1 MQNFK
6 HKVQSQS
13 GASMLMALFL
23 LLVVT
28 VVSVVILVSATSAA
42 HQVRD
47 NRAAQQAY
55 LTVSSA
61 ADLLVQ
67 AFAKQSYTYTLT
79 TYTRSDD
86 PTITQTKENESKP
99 ESMLQETLLAAS
111 RAVRLHDGTPS
122 ERVFSRSAKLSLT
135 TTGAQMEP
143 VQAVFQLSYQSSGG
157 ESHYE
162 MLVRLELADTA
173 ETRAGLSHGASH
185 TDQQDADGGEQGQH
199 NGGNRRGNAY
209 HLGGD
214 GQHHRGGMAAGENDK
229 GVAGCKSLRDNRGRP
244 SLRRWFPCSS
254 RSSAFPCWRLP
265 CWLRRGSTR
274 RSGAS

>member
-1 MQNFK
+1 MENFK

-67 AFAKQSYTYTLT
+67 AFAKQSYTYTLSDEPKI
-79 TYTRSDD
+79 TR
-86 PTITQTKENESKP
+86 TEWKESKP
-99 ESMLQETLLAAS
+99 ESVLQKTLLAAS
-111 RAVRLHDGTPS
+111 QAVRLHDDNTPS
-122 ERVFSRSAKLSLT
+122 ERVFSRNAKLSLAN
-135 TTGAQMEP
+135 TGAQMEP
-143 VQAVFQLSYQSSGG
+143 VQAEFQLSCQSSGS

-162 MLVRLELADTA
+162 MLVRLSLADTA
-173 ETRAGLSHGASH
+173 DTAEAEPGYRMELRIPISKTQKVESRGSIIEGTEGTPITWEV
-185 TDQQDADGGEQGQH
+185 TDSITAVVWQQARMTKGWQDAK
-199 NGGNRRGNAY
+199 A
-209 HLGGD
+209 
-214 GQHHRGGMAAGENDK
+214 
-229 GVAGCKSLRDNRGRP
+229 
-244 SLRRWFPCSS
+244 
-254 RSSAFPCWRLP
+254 
-265 CWLRRGSTR
+265 
-274 RSGAS
+274 

>member
-1 MQNFK
+1 MENFK

-28 VVSVVILVSATSAA
+28 VVSVVILVTATSAA

-86 PTITQTKENESKP
+86 PKITRTEWKESKP
-99 ESMLQETLLAAS
+99 ESVLQETLLAAS
-111 RAVRLHDGTPS
+111 HAVRLHDDNTPS

-135 TTGAQMEP
+135 NAEEKMQP
-143 VQAVFQLSYQSSGG
+143 VQAEFQLSCQSSGS
-157 ESHYE
+157 ESRYE

-173 ETRAGLSHGASH
+173 EAEPGYRMELPIPVRKTQREESRGSITEETAEGTRITWEV
-185 TDQQDADGGEQGQH
+185 TDSITAVVWQQARMTKGWQDAK
-199 NGGNRRGNAY
+199 A
-209 HLGGD
+209 
-214 GQHHRGGMAAGENDK
+214 
-229 GVAGCKSLRDNRGRP
+229 
-244 SLRRWFPCSS
+244 
-254 RSSAFPCWRLP
+254 
-265 CWLRRGSTR
+265 
-274 RSGAS
+274 

>member
-79 TYTRSDD
+79 TYTCKDN
-86 PTITQTKENESKP
+86 PNITRPEEEKESTP
-99 ESMLQETLLAAS
+99 ESVLQDTLLAAS
-111 RAVRLHDGTPS
+111 RAVCQHNDTPS
-122 ERVFSRSAKLSLT
+122 EHVFFRNAKLSLT

-143 VQAVFQLSYQSSGG
+143 VQAVFQLRCQSSDG
-157 ESHYE
+157 ERRYE
-162 MLVRLELADTA
+162 MLVRLTLADTA
-173 ETRAGLSHGASH
+173 EPGYRMELRIPISKTQKVESRGSIIEGTEGTPIIWEV
-185 TDQQDADGGEQGQH
+185 TDSITAVVWQQARMTKGWQDAK
-199 NGGNRRGNAY
+199 A
-209 HLGGD
+209 
-214 GQHHRGGMAAGENDK
+214 
-229 GVAGCKSLRDNRGRP
+229 
-244 SLRRWFPCSS
+244 
-254 RSSAFPCWRLP
+254 
-265 CWLRRGSTR
+265 
-274 RSGAS
+274 

>member
-28 VVSVVILVSATSAA
+28 VVSVVILVTATSAA

-79 TYTRSDD
+79 TYTRKDD
-86 PTITQTKENESKP
+86 STTPPRTEKNESTSK
-99 ESMLQETLLAAS
+99 SVLQDTLLAAS
-111 RAVRLHDGTPS
+111 RAVCQHNDNGTPS
-122 ERVFSRSAKLSLT
+122 ELVFSRNAKLSLT
-135 TTGAQMEP
+135 NAEEKMQP
-143 VQAVFQLSYQSSGG
+143 VQAEFRLSCQSSGS
-157 ESHYE
+157 ESRYE
-162 MLVRLELADTA
+162 MLVRLSLADTA
-173 ETRAGLSHGASH
+173 DTADTEPGYRMELRIPISKTQTVESRGSITEGTAAGTPINWEV
-185 TDQQDADGGEQGQH
+185 TDSITAVVWQQARMTKGWQDAQ
-199 NGGNRRGNAY
+199 A
-209 HLGGD
+209 
-214 GQHHRGGMAAGENDK
+214 
-229 GVAGCKSLRDNRGRP
+229 
-244 SLRRWFPCSS
+244 
-254 RSSAFPCWRLP
+254 
-265 CWLRRGSTR
+265 
-274 RSGAS
+274 

>member
-1 MQNFK
+1 MENFK

-79 TYTRSDD
+79 TYTRQDNT
-86 PTITQTKENESKP
+86 TITQTKKKESTSKS
-99 ESMLQETLLAAS
+99 ELEKTLLAAS
-111 RAVRLHDGTPS
+111 RAVRQHDDTPS
-122 ERVFSRSAKLSLT
+122 ERVFSRNAKLSLT

-143 VQAVFQLSYQSSGG
+143 VQAVFQLSCQSSGS
-157 ESHYE
+157 ESRYE

-173 ETRAGLSHGASH
+173 EAEPGYRMELRIPITKTQTEETRGSI
-185 TDQQDADGGEQGQH
+185 TDKKNITWEVTDSITAVVWQQARMTKGWQDAK
-199 NGGNRRGNAY
+199 A
-209 HLGGD
+209 
-214 GQHHRGGMAAGENDK
+214 
-229 GVAGCKSLRDNRGRP
+229 
-244 SLRRWFPCSS
+244 
-254 RSSAFPCWRLP
+254 
-265 CWLRRGSTR
+265 
-274 RSGAS
+274 

>member
-1 MQNFK
+1 MENFK

-79 TYTRSDD
+79 TYTRQDNT
-86 PTITQTKENESKP
+86 TITRTEEKESTP
-99 ESMLQETLLAAS
+99 ESVLQETLLAAS
-111 RAVRLHDGTPS
+111 RAVRQHDDTPR
-122 ERVFSRSAKLSLT
+122 ERVFSRNAKLSLT

-143 VQAVFQLSYQSSGG
+143 VQAEFQLSCQSSGS
-157 ESHYE
+157 ESRYE

-173 ETRAGLSHGASH
+173 ETEPGYRMELRIPISKTQKVESRGSIIEGTAAGTPITWEV
-185 TDQQDADGGEQGQH
+185 TDSITAVVWQQARMTKGWQDAK
-199 NGGNRRGNAY
+199 A
-209 HLGGD
+209 
-214 GQHHRGGMAAGENDK
+214 
-229 GVAGCKSLRDNRGRP
+229 
-244 SLRRWFPCSS
+244 
-254 RSSAFPCWRLP
+254 
-265 CWLRRGSTR
+265 
-274 RSGAS
+274 

>member
-28 VVSVVILVSATSAA
+28 VVSVVILVTATSAA

-79 TYTRSDD
+79 TYTC
-86 PTITQTKENESKP
+86 KENPNITRPEVEKESTP
-99 ESMLQETLLAAS
+99 ESVLRETLLAAS
-111 RAVRLHDGTPS
+111 RAVRLHDDTPS
-122 ERVFSRSAKLSLT
+122 ERVFSRNAKLSLA

-143 VQAVFQLSYQSSGG
+143 VQAKFQLSCHEIGS
-157 ESHYE
+157 ESRYE

-173 ETRAGLSHGASH
+173 ETEPGYRMELRIPISKTQTVESRGSITEGTAAGTPITWEV
-185 TDQQDADGGEQGQH
+185 TDSITAVVWQQARMTKGWQDAK
-199 NGGNRRGNAY
+199 A
-209 HLGGD
+209 
-214 GQHHRGGMAAGENDK
+214 
-229 GVAGCKSLRDNRGRP
+229 
-244 SLRRWFPCSS
+244 
-254 RSSAFPCWRLP
+254 
-265 CWLRRGSTR
+265 
-274 RSGAS
+274 

>member
-28 VVSVVILVSATSAA
+28 VVSVVILVTATSAA

-79 TYTRSDD
+79 TYTCKDN
-86 PTITQTKENESKP
+86 PNITRPEVKKESTP
-99 ESMLQETLLAAS
+99 ESVLRETLLAAS
-111 RAVRLHDGTPS
+111 RAVRQHDDTPS
-122 ERVFSRSAKLSLT
+122 EHVFSRNAKLSLT
-135 TTGAQMEP
+135 TTETQMEP
-143 VQAVFQLSYQSSGG
+143 VQAEFQLSCQSSDG
-157 ESHYE
+157 ERRYE
-162 MLVRLELADTA
+162 MLVRLALADTA
-173 ETRAGLSHGASH
+173 EPKPGYRMELRIPISKTQRVESRGNIPGETAEGMPITWEV
-185 TDQQDADGGEQGQH
+185 TDSITAVVWQQAKMTKGWQDAK
-199 NGGNRRGNAY
+199 A
-209 HLGGD
+209 
-214 GQHHRGGMAAGENDK
+214 
-229 GVAGCKSLRDNRGRP
+229 
-244 SLRRWFPCSS
+244 
-254 RSSAFPCWRLP
+254 
-265 CWLRRGSTR
+265 
-274 RSGAS
+274 

>member
-79 TYTRSDD
+79 TYTRQDNT
-86 PTITQTKENESKP
+86 TITQTKKKESTSKS
-99 ESMLQETLLAAS
+99 ELEKTLLAAS
-111 RAVRLHDGTPS
+111 RAVRQHDDTPS
-122 ERVFSRSAKLSLT
+122 ERVFSRNAKLSLT

-143 VQAVFQLSYQSSGG
+143 VQAVFQLSCQSSGS
-157 ESHYE
+157 ESRYE

-173 ETRAGLSHGASH
+173 ETEPEPGYRMELRIPISKTQREESRGSITEETAEGTRITWEV
-185 TDQQDADGGEQGQH
+185 TDSITAVVWQQARMTKGWQDAK
-199 NGGNRRGNAY
+199 A
-209 HLGGD
+209 
-214 GQHHRGGMAAGENDK
+214 
-229 GVAGCKSLRDNRGRP
+229 
-244 SLRRWFPCSS
+244 
-254 RSSAFPCWRLP
+254 
-265 CWLRRGSTR
+265 
-274 RSGAS
+274 

>member
-1 MQNFK
+1 MENFK
-6 HKVQSQS
+6 RKVQSQS

-79 TYTRSDD
+79 TYTCKDN
-86 PTITQTKENESKP
+86 PNITRPEVEKESTP
-99 ESMLQETLLAAS
+99 ESVLQDTLLAAS
-111 RAVRLHDGTPS
+111 RAVCQHDDKTPS
-122 ERVFSRSAKLSLT
+122 ERVFSRNAKLSLT

-143 VQAVFQLSYQSSGG
+143 VQAKFQLSCQSSDG
-157 ESHYE
+157 ESRYE
-162 MLVRLELADTA
+162 MLVRLALADTA
-173 ETRAGLSHGASH
+173 ETAETEPGYRMELRIPISKTQREESRGSI
-185 TDQQDADGGEQGQH
+185 TDETNITWDVTDSITAVVWQQAKMTKGWQDAK
-199 NGGNRRGNAY
+199 A
-209 HLGGD
+209 
-214 GQHHRGGMAAGENDK
+214 
-229 GVAGCKSLRDNRGRP
+229 
-244 SLRRWFPCSS
+244 
-254 RSSAFPCWRLP
+254 
-265 CWLRRGSTR
+265 
-274 RSGAS
+274 

>member
-79 TYTRSDD
+79 TYTRQDNT
-86 PTITQTKENESKP
+86 TITQTKKKESTSKS
-99 ESMLQETLLAAS
+99 ELEKTLLAAS
-111 RAVRLHDGTPS
+111 RAVRQHDDTPS
-122 ERVFSRSAKLSLT
+122 ERVFSRNAKLSLT

-143 VQAVFQLSYQSSGG
+143 VQAVFQLSCQSSGS
-157 ESHYE
+157 ESRYE

-173 ETRAGLSHGASH
+173 EAEPGYRMELRIPISKTQREESRGSITEETAEGTRITWEVTDSITAVVWQQASM
-185 TDQQDADGGEQGQH
+185 TKGWQDAK
-199 NGGNRRGNAY
+199 A
-209 HLGGD
+209 
-214 GQHHRGGMAAGENDK
+214 
-229 GVAGCKSLRDNRGRP
+229 
-244 SLRRWFPCSS
+244 
-254 RSSAFPCWRLP
+254 
-265 CWLRRGSTR
+265 
-274 RSGAS
+274 

>member
-1 MQNFK
+1 MENFK

-28 VVSVVILVSATSAA
+28 VVSVVILVTATSAA

-79 TYTRSDD
+79 TYTCKDN
-86 PTITQTKENESKP
+86 PNITRPEVKKESTP
-99 ESMLQETLLAAS
+99 ESVLQDTLLAAS
-111 RAVRLHDGTPS
+111 RAVRLHDDTPR
-122 ERVFSRSAKLSLT
+122 ERVFSRNAKLSLT
-135 TTGAQMEP
+135 NAEEKMQP
-143 VQAVFQLSYQSSGG
+143 VQAEFQLSCQSSGS

-162 MLVRLELADTA
+162 MLVRLTLADTA
-173 ETRAGLSHGASH
+173 DAAKTAEPGYRMELRIPISKTQREESKGSITEETAEGTRITWEV
-185 TDQQDADGGEQGQH
+185 TDSITAVVWQQARMTKGWQDAK
-199 NGGNRRGNAY
+199 A
-209 HLGGD
+209 
-214 GQHHRGGMAAGENDK
+214 
-229 GVAGCKSLRDNRGRP
+229 
-244 SLRRWFPCSS
+244 
-254 RSSAFPCWRLP
+254 
-265 CWLRRGSTR
+265 
-274 RSGAS
+274 

>member
-79 TYTRSDD
+79 TYTRQDNT
-86 PTITQTKENESKP
+86 TITQTKKKESTSKS
-99 ESMLQETLLAAS
+99 ELEKTLLAAS
-111 RAVRLHDGTPS
+111 RAVRQHDDTPS
-122 ERVFSRSAKLSLT
+122 ERVFSRNAKLSLT

-143 VQAVFQLSYQSSGG
+143 VQAVFQLSCQSSGG
-157 ESHYE
+157 ESRYE
-162 MLVRLELADTA
+162 MLVRLSLADTA
-173 ETRAGLSHGASH
+173 DTADTAKTEPGYRMELRIPISKTQREESRGSITEETAEGTRITWEV
-185 TDQQDADGGEQGQH
+185 TDSITAVVWQQARMTKGWQDAK
-199 NGGNRRGNAY
+199 A
-209 HLGGD
+209 
-214 GQHHRGGMAAGENDK
+214 
-229 GVAGCKSLRDNRGRP
+229 
-244 SLRRWFPCSS
+244 
-254 RSSAFPCWRLP
+254 
-265 CWLRRGSTR
+265 
-274 RSGAS
+274 

>member
-79 TYTRSDD
+79 TYTRQDNT
-86 PTITQTKENESKP
+86 TITQTKKKESTSKS
-99 ESMLQETLLAAS
+99 ELEKTLLAAS
-111 RAVRLHDGTPS
+111 RAVRQHDDTPS
-122 ERVFSRSAKLSLT
+122 ERVFSRNAKLSLT

-143 VQAVFQLSYQSSGG
+143 VQAEFRLSCQSSGS
-157 ESHYE
+157 ESRYE
-162 MLVRLELADTA
+162 MLVRLSLADTA
-173 ETRAGLSHGASH
+173 ETEPGYRMELRIPITKTQTEETRGSI
-185 TDQQDADGGEQGQH
+185 TDKKNITWEVTDSITAVVWQQARMTKGWQDAK
-199 NGGNRRGNAY
+199 A
-209 HLGGD
+209 
-214 GQHHRGGMAAGENDK
+214 
-229 GVAGCKSLRDNRGRP
+229 
-244 SLRRWFPCSS
+244 
-254 RSSAFPCWRLP
+254 
-265 CWLRRGSTR
+265 
-274 RSGAS
+274 

>member
-1 MQNFK
+1 MENFK

-28 VVSVVILVSATSAA
+28 VVSVVILVTATSAA

-86 PTITQTKENESKP
+86 PKITRTEWKESKP
-99 ESMLQETLLAAS
+99 ESVLQETLLAAS
-111 RAVRLHDGTPS
+111 HAVRLHDDNTPS

-135 TTGAQMEP
+135 NAEEKMQP
-143 VQAVFQLSYQSSGG
+143 VQAEFQLSCQSSGS
-157 ESHYE
+157 ESRYE

-173 ETRAGLSHGASH
+173 EAEPGYRMELRIPISKTQREESRGSITEETAEGTRITWEV
-185 TDQQDADGGEQGQH
+185 TDSITAVVWQQARMTKGWQDAK
-199 NGGNRRGNAY
+199 A
-209 HLGGD
+209 
-214 GQHHRGGMAAGENDK
+214 
-229 GVAGCKSLRDNRGRP
+229 
-244 SLRRWFPCSS
+244 
-254 RSSAFPCWRLP
+254 
-265 CWLRRGSTR
+265 
-274 RSGAS
+274 

>member
-28 VVSVVILVSATSAA
+28 VVSVVILVTATSAA

-79 TYTRSDD
+79 TYTCKDN
-86 PTITQTKENESKP
+86 PNITRPEVEKESTP
-99 ESMLQETLLAAS
+99 ESVLQDTLLAAS
-111 RAVRLHDGTPS
+111 RAVCQHNDNGTPS
-122 ERVFSRSAKLSLT
+122 ELVFSRNAKLSLT
-135 TTGAQMEP
+135 NAEEKMQP
-143 VQAVFQLSYQSSGG
+143 VQAEFRLSCQSSGS
-157 ESHYE
+157 ESRYE
-162 MLVRLELADTA
+162 MLVRLSLADTADTADTA
-173 ETRAGLSHGASH
+173 ETEPGYRMELRIPISKTQREESRGSITEETAEGTRIIWEV
-185 TDQQDADGGEQGQH
+185 TDSITAVVWQQARMTKGWQDAK
-199 NGGNRRGNAY
+199 A
-209 HLGGD
+209 
-214 GQHHRGGMAAGENDK
+214 
-229 GVAGCKSLRDNRGRP
+229 
-244 SLRRWFPCSS
+244 
-254 RSSAFPCWRLP
+254 
-265 CWLRRGSTR
+265 
-274 RSGAS
+274 

>member
-86 PTITQTKENESKP
+86 PKITRTEEKESTP
-99 ESMLQETLLAAS
+99 ESVLQETLLAAS
-111 RAVRLHDGTPS
+111 RAVRQHNDTPR
-122 ERVFSRSAKLSLT
+122 ERVFSRNAKLSLT

-143 VQAVFQLSYQSSGG
+143 VQAEFQLSCQSSGS
-157 ESHYE
+157 ESRYE

-173 ETRAGLSHGASH
+173 EAEPGYRMELRIPISKTQKVESRGSITEKTAAGTPITWEV
-185 TDQQDADGGEQGQH
+185 TDSITAVVWQQARMTKGWQDAK
-199 NGGNRRGNAY
+199 A
-209 HLGGD
+209 
-214 GQHHRGGMAAGENDK
+214 
-229 GVAGCKSLRDNRGRP
+229 
-244 SLRRWFPCSS
+244 
-254 RSSAFPCWRLP
+254 
-265 CWLRRGSTR
+265 
-274 RSGAS
+274 

>member
-79 TYTRSDD
+79 TYARSDE
-86 PTITQTKENESKP
+86 PKITRTEWKESKP
-99 ESMLQETLLAAS
+99 ESVLQETLLAAS
-111 RAVRLHDGTPS
+111 HAVRQHNDTPS
-122 ERVFSRSAKLSLT
+122 ERVFSRNAKLSLT
-135 TTGAQMEP
+135 NAEEKMQP
-143 VQAVFQLSYQSSGG
+143 VQAEFQLSCQSSVS
-157 ESHYE
+157 ESRYE
-162 MLVRLELADTA
+162 MLVRLSLADTA
-173 ETRAGLSHGASH
+173 ETEPGYRMELRIPISKTQREESRGSITEETAEGTPIIWEVTDSITAVVWQQASM
-185 TDQQDADGGEQGQH
+185 TKGWQDAK
-199 NGGNRRGNAY
+199 A
-209 HLGGD
+209 
-214 GQHHRGGMAAGENDK
+214 
-229 GVAGCKSLRDNRGRP
+229 
-244 SLRRWFPCSS
+244 
-254 RSSAFPCWRLP
+254 
-265 CWLRRGSTR
+265 
-274 RSGAS
+274 

>member
-79 TYTRSDD
+79 TYTCKDN
-86 PTITQTKENESKP
+86 PNITRPEEEKESTP
-99 ESMLQETLLAAS
+99 ESVLQDTLLAAS
-111 RAVRLHDGTPS
+111 RAVCQHNDTPR
-122 ERVFSRSAKLSLT
+122 EHVFFRNAKLSLT

-143 VQAVFQLSYQSSGG
+143 VQAVFQLSCQSSDG
-157 ESHYE
+157 ERRYE
-162 MLVRLELADTA
+162 MLVRLTLADTA
-173 ETRAGLSHGASH
+173 EPGYRM
-185 TDQQDADGGEQGQH
+185 E
-199 NGGNRRGNAY
+199 
-209 HLGGD
+209 
-214 GQHHRGGMAAGENDK
+214 
-229 GVAGCKSLRDNRGRP
+229 LRIP
-244 SLRRWFPCSS
+244 ISKTQKVES
-254 RSSAFPCWRLP
+254 
-265 CWLRRGSTR
+265 RGSIIEGTEGTPIIWEVTDSITAVVWQQAR
-274 RSGAS
+274 MTKGWQDEKA

>member
-86 PTITQTKENESKP
+86 PKITRTEEKESTP
-99 ESMLQETLLAAS
+99 ESVLQETLLAAS
-111 RAVRLHDGTPS
+111 RAVRQHNDTPR
-122 ERVFSRSAKLSLT
+122 ERVFSRNAKLSLT

-143 VQAVFQLSYQSSGG
+143 VQAEFQLSCQSSGS
-157 ESHYE
+157 ESRYE

-173 ETRAGLSHGASH
+173 EAEPGYRMELRIPISKTQKVESRGSIIEGTEGTPITWEV
-185 TDQQDADGGEQGQH
+185 TDSITAVVWQQARMTKGWQDAK
-199 NGGNRRGNAY
+199 A
-209 HLGGD
+209 
-214 GQHHRGGMAAGENDK
+214 
-229 GVAGCKSLRDNRGRP
+229 
-244 SLRRWFPCSS
+244 
-254 RSSAFPCWRLP
+254 
-265 CWLRRGSTR
+265 
-274 RSGAS
+274 

>member
-1 MQNFK
+1 MENFK

-28 VVSVVILVSATSAA
+28 VVSVVILVTATSAA

-86 PTITQTKENESKP
+86 HKITRIDEKKSTSESV
-99 ESMLQETLLAAS
+99 LQETLLAAS
-111 RAVRLHDGTPS
+111 HAVCQHNDNGTPS
-122 ERVFSRSAKLSLT
+122 ELVFSRNAKLSLT
-135 TTGAQMEP
+135 NAEEKMQP
-143 VQAVFQLSYQSSGG
+143 VQAEFRLSCQSSGS
-157 ESHYE
+157 ESRYE
-162 MLVRLELADTA
+162 MLVRLSLADTADTA
-173 ETRAGLSHGASH
+173 ETEPGYRMELRIPISKTQREESRGSITEETAEGTRIIWEV
-185 TDQQDADGGEQGQH
+185 TDSITAVVWQQARMTKGWQDAK
-199 NGGNRRGNAY
+199 A
-209 HLGGD
+209 
-214 GQHHRGGMAAGENDK
+214 
-229 GVAGCKSLRDNRGRP
+229 
-244 SLRRWFPCSS
+244 
-254 RSSAFPCWRLP
+254 
-265 CWLRRGSTR
+265 
-274 RSGAS
+274 

>member
-79 TYTRSDD
+79 TYARSDE
-86 PTITQTKENESKP
+86 PKITRTEWKESKP
-99 ESMLQETLLAAS
+99 ESVLQETLLAAS
-111 RAVRLHDGTPS
+111 RAVRLHDDNTPS
-122 ERVFSRSAKLSLT
+122 ERVFSRNAKLSLT

-143 VQAVFQLSYQSSGG
+143 VQAEFQLSCQRSGS
-157 ESHYE
+157 ESRYE
-162 MLVRLELADTA
+162 MLVRLSLADTA
-173 ETRAGLSHGASH
+173 ETEPGYRMELRIPISKTQREESRGSI
-185 TDQQDADGGEQGQH
+185 TDKTNITWEVTDSITAVVWQQARMTKGWQDAK
-199 NGGNRRGNAY
+199 A
-209 HLGGD
+209 
-214 GQHHRGGMAAGENDK
+214 
-229 GVAGCKSLRDNRGRP
+229 
-244 SLRRWFPCSS
+244 
-254 RSSAFPCWRLP
+254 
-265 CWLRRGSTR
+265 
-274 RSGAS
+274 

>member
-28 VVSVVILVSATSAA
+28 VVSVVILVTATSAA

-79 TYTRSDD
+79 TYTRKDD
-86 PTITQTKENESKP
+86 STTPPRTEKNESTSK
-99 ESMLQETLLAAS
+99 SVLQDTLLAAS
-111 RAVRLHDGTPS
+111 RAVCQHNDNGTPS
-122 ERVFSRSAKLSLT
+122 ELVFSRNAKLSLT
-135 TTGAQMEP
+135 NAEEKMQP
-143 VQAVFQLSYQSSGG
+143 VQAEFRLSCQSSGS
-157 ESHYE
+157 ESRYE
-162 MLVRLELADTA
+162 MLVRLSLADTA
-173 ETRAGLSHGASH
+173 DTEPGYRMELRIPISKTQTVESRGSITEGTAAGTPITWEV
-185 TDQQDADGGEQGQH
+185 TDSITAVVWQQARMTKGWQDAK
-199 NGGNRRGNAY
+199 A
-209 HLGGD
+209 
-214 GQHHRGGMAAGENDK
+214 
-229 GVAGCKSLRDNRGRP
+229 
-244 SLRRWFPCSS
+244 
-254 RSSAFPCWRLP
+254 
-265 CWLRRGSTR
+265 
-274 RSGAS
+274 

>member
-1 MQNFK
+1 MENFK

-79 TYTRSDD
+79 TYTRQDNT
-86 PTITQTKENESKP
+86 TITQTKKKESTSKS
-99 ESMLQETLLAAS
+99 ELEKTLLAAS
-111 RAVRLHDGTPS
+111 RAVRQHDDTPS
-122 ERVFSRSAKLSLT
+122 ERVFSRNAKLSLT

-143 VQAVFQLSYQSSGG
+143 VQAVFQLSCQSSGG
-157 ESHYE
+157 ESRYE
-162 MLVRLELADTA
+162 MLVRLSLADTA
-173 ETRAGLSHGASH
+173 ETEPGYRMELRIPITKTQTEETRGSI
-185 TDQQDADGGEQGQH
+185 TDKKNITWEVTDSITAVVWQQARMTKGWQDAK
-199 NGGNRRGNAY
+199 A
-209 HLGGD
+209 
-214 GQHHRGGMAAGENDK
+214 
-229 GVAGCKSLRDNRGRP
+229 
-244 SLRRWFPCSS
+244 
-254 RSSAFPCWRLP
+254 
-265 CWLRRGSTR
+265 
-274 RSGAS
+274 

>member
-86 PTITQTKENESKP
+86 HKITRTDEKKSTSESV
-99 ESMLQETLLAAS
+99 LQETLLAAS
-111 RAVRLHDGTPS
+111 HAVRLHDDNTPS

-135 TTGAQMEP
+135 NAEEKMQP
-143 VQAVFQLSYQSSGG
+143 VQAEFQLSCHSSGS
-157 ESHYE
+157 ESRYE

-173 ETRAGLSHGASH
+173 EAEPGYRMELRIPISKTQREESRGSITEETAEGTRITWEV
-185 TDQQDADGGEQGQH
+185 TDSITAVVWQQARMTKGWQDAK
-199 NGGNRRGNAY
+199 A
-209 HLGGD
+209 
-214 GQHHRGGMAAGENDK
+214 
-229 GVAGCKSLRDNRGRP
+229 
-244 SLRRWFPCSS
+244 
-254 RSSAFPCWRLP
+254 
-265 CWLRRGSTR
+265 
-274 RSGAS
+274 

>member
-79 TYTRSDD
+79 TYTRKDD
-86 PTITQTKENESKP
+86 STTPPRTEKNESTSK
-99 ESMLQETLLAAS
+99 SVLQDTLLAAS
-111 RAVRLHDGTPS
+111 RAVCQHDDKTPS
-122 ERVFSRSAKLSLT
+122 ERVFSRNAKLSLT

-143 VQAVFQLSYQSSGG
+143 VQAKFQLSCQSSGS
-157 ESHYE
+157 ESRYE

-173 ETRAGLSHGASH
+173 EAEPGYRMELRIPISKTQREESTAEGTRITWEVTDSITAVVWQQASM
-185 TDQQDADGGEQGQH
+185 TKGWQDAK
-199 NGGNRRGNAY
+199 A
-209 HLGGD
+209 
-214 GQHHRGGMAAGENDK
+214 
-229 GVAGCKSLRDNRGRP
+229 
-244 SLRRWFPCSS
+244 
-254 RSSAFPCWRLP
+254 
-265 CWLRRGSTR
+265 
-274 RSGAS
+274 

>member
-47 NRAAQQAY
+47 KRAAQQAY

-86 PTITQTKENESKP
+86 HKITRTEWKESKP

-111 RAVRLHDGTPS
+111 HAVRLHNNTPS
-122 ERVFSRSAKLSLT
+122 ELVFSRNAKLSLT
-135 TTGAQMEP
+135 NAEEKMQP
-143 VQAVFQLSYQSSGG
+143 VQAEFRLSCQSSGS
-157 ESHYE
+157 ESRYE
-162 MLVRLELADTA
+162 MLVRLSLADTADTA
-173 ETRAGLSHGASH
+173 ETEPGYRMELRIPISKTQREESRGSITEETAEGTRIIWEV
-185 TDQQDADGGEQGQH
+185 TDRITAVVWQQARMTKGWQDAK
-199 NGGNRRGNAY
+199 A
-209 HLGGD
+209 
-214 GQHHRGGMAAGENDK
+214 
-229 GVAGCKSLRDNRGRP
+229 
-244 SLRRWFPCSS
+244 
-254 RSSAFPCWRLP
+254 
-265 CWLRRGSTR
+265 
-274 RSGAS
+274 

>member
-13 GASMLMALFL
+13 GASILMALFL

-79 TYTRSDD
+79 TYTRSDE
-86 PTITQTKENESKP
+86 PKITRTEWKESKP
-99 ESMLQETLLAAS
+99 ESVLQETLLAAS
-111 RAVRLHDGTPS
+111 RAVRLHDDNTPS
-122 ERVFSRSAKLSLT
+122 ERVFSRNAKLSLT

-143 VQAVFQLSYQSSGG
+143 VQAKFQLSCHEIGS
-157 ESHYE
+157 ESRYE

-173 ETRAGLSHGASH
+173 ETEPGYRMELRIPISKTQTVESRGSI
-185 TDQQDADGGEQGQH
+185 TDKTNITWEVTDRITAVVWQQARMTKGWQDAK
-199 NGGNRRGNAY
+199 A
-209 HLGGD
+209 
-214 GQHHRGGMAAGENDK
+214 
-229 GVAGCKSLRDNRGRP
+229 
-244 SLRRWFPCSS
+244 
-254 RSSAFPCWRLP
+254 
-265 CWLRRGSTR
+265 
-274 RSGAS
+274 

>member
-1 MQNFK
+1 MENFK
-6 HKVQSQS
+6 RKVQSQS

-79 TYTRSDD
+79 TYARSDE
-86 PTITQTKENESKP
+86 PKITRTEWKESKP
-99 ESMLQETLLAAS
+99 ESVLQETLLAAS
-111 RAVRLHDGTPS
+111 RAVCQHNDTPS
-122 ERVFSRSAKLSLT
+122 ERVFSRNAKLSLT
-135 TTGAQMEP
+135 TAETQMEP
-143 VQAVFQLSYQSSGG
+143 VQAVFQLSCQSSDG

-173 ETRAGLSHGASH
+173 EAEPGYRMELRIPISKTQKVESRGSITEKTAAGTPITWEVTDSITAVVWQQASM
-185 TDQQDADGGEQGQH
+185 TKGWQDAK
-199 NGGNRRGNAY
+199 A
-209 HLGGD
+209 
-214 GQHHRGGMAAGENDK
+214 
-229 GVAGCKSLRDNRGRP
+229 
-244 SLRRWFPCSS
+244 
-254 RSSAFPCWRLP
+254 
-265 CWLRRGSTR
+265 
-274 RSGAS
+274 

>member
-79 TYTRSDD
+79 TYTRSDE
-86 PTITQTKENESKP
+86 PKITRTEWKESKP
-99 ESMLQETLLAAS
+99 ESVLQETLLAAS
-111 RAVRLHDGTPS
+111 HAVRLHDGMPS

-157 ESHYE
+157 ESRYE

-173 ETRAGLSHGASH
+173 EAEPGYRMELRIPISKTQREESRGSITEETAEGTPITWEV
-185 TDQQDADGGEQGQH
+185 TDSITAVVWQQARITKGWQDAK
-199 NGGNRRGNAY
+199 A
-209 HLGGD
+209 
-214 GQHHRGGMAAGENDK
+214 
-229 GVAGCKSLRDNRGRP
+229 
-244 SLRRWFPCSS
+244 
-254 RSSAFPCWRLP
+254 
-265 CWLRRGSTR
+265 
-274 RSGAS
+274 

>member
-79 TYTRSDD
+79 TYTCKDN
-86 PTITQTKENESKP
+86 PNITRPEVEKESTP
-99 ESMLQETLLAAS
+99 ESVLKDTLLAAS
-111 RAVRLHDGTPS
+111 RAVRLHDDKTPS
-122 ERVFSRSAKLSLT
+122 ERVFSRNAKLSLT
-135 TTGAQMEP
+135 NAEEKMQP
-143 VQAVFQLSYQSSGG
+143 VQAEFQLSCQSSGS

-162 MLVRLELADTA
+162 MLVRLSLADTA
-173 ETRAGLSHGASH
+173 DTADTAKTEPGYRMELRIPISKTQREESRGSITEETAEGTRITWEVTDSITAVVWQQASM
-185 TDQQDADGGEQGQH
+185 TKGWQDAK
-199 NGGNRRGNAY
+199 A
-209 HLGGD
+209 
-214 GQHHRGGMAAGENDK
+214 
-229 GVAGCKSLRDNRGRP
+229 
-244 SLRRWFPCSS
+244 
-254 RSSAFPCWRLP
+254 
-265 CWLRRGSTR
+265 
-274 RSGAS
+274 